1 MFESF
6 LPADRTGPLRPSRL
20 VVLAAIGL
28 TLAGCNTAHNSV
40 ASFEAAAADDY
51 RLRHPIKVAPA
62 PLTLALDIHNGA
74 KGLTSE
80 QVSSV
85 HAFARGYR
93 SSGSGPMV
101 LSVPAG
107 AGNAVALDHAAQ
119 SVHATLA
126 KAGVGYVDIQ
136 HVDAGR
142 HGASSLSLTYYAVG
156 ARVDSCGR
164 WPADAAIT
172 GNVSN
177 RSYHNFGCATQRNFA
192 AMVANPHDLQRP
204 RALGHTSATRRVD
217 VLTKYGKAEAT
228 TTAYDTSNQ
237 VSASSVGN

>member
-1 MFESF
+1 MFES
-6 LPADRTGPLRPSRL
+6 LQPAHRSGTIRPSRL
-20 VVLAAIGL
+20 VVLAALGL
-28 TLAGCNTAHNSV
+28 ALAGCNTAHSPV

-74 KGLTSE
+74 KGLTPD
-80 QVSSV
+80 QISSV
-85 HAFARGYR
+85 HAFARGYG
-93 SSGSGPMV
+93 SNGSGPMV
-101 LSVPAG
+101 LSIPAG
-107 AGNAVALDHAAQ
+107 GGNAVALNHAAQ
-119 SVHATLA
+119 SVQATLA

-142 HGASSLSLTYYAVG
+142 HAAPALTLTYYAVG

-172 GNVSN
+172 GSVSN

-192 AMVANPHDLQRP
+192 AMVANPNDLQRP
-204 RALGHTSATRRVD
+204 RTLGQTSATRRVD

-228 TTAYDTSNQ
+228 TTGYDTSNQ